1 VKEESTMKFIQES
14 DAEILKK
21 KFAEYTGDVNFVFFT
36 QNDNCETCGLTQ
48 ELLEEVASLSD
59 KIKFKAYDFQ
69 KDKDQVQ
76 KYNIDKVPALVIEG
90 DKDYGIR
97 FYGVPSGYEFNSLL
111 NAMENVSRG
120 SISLPGVIRED
131 LDKLSKDI
139 HVQVFVTPTCPHC
152 PNAVKTAQNFAMY
165 SSHIKADMI
174 EISEFPD
181 LAQKYQIMSVPKVV
195 INENVDFVGAL
206 RDRDYLEKILEA
218 NA

>member
-1 VKEESTMKFIQES
+1 VKEEMIMKFIQES
-14 DAEILKK
+14 DAEILRK
-21 KFAEYTGDVNFVFFT
+21 KFSTYTGNVNFKFFT
-36 QNDNCETCGLTQ
+36 QIDDCETCDIARQ
-48 ELLEEVASLSD
+48 LLEEVAALSD
-59 KIKFKAYDFQ
+59 KITFEAYDYQ
-69 KDKDQVQ
+69 KDRDQVE
-76 KYNIDKVPALVIEG
+76 KYKIDKVPALVIEG
-90 DKDYGIR
+90 EKDFGIR

-120 SISLPGVIRED
+120 SIELPGVIRED
-131 LDKLSKDI
+131 LDKINKDI

-165 SSHIKADMI
+165 SSRIKADMV

-181 LAQKYQIMSVPKVV
+181 LAQKYQVMSVPKIV
-195 INENVDFVGAL
+195 INEKIDFVGAL

>member
-1 VKEESTMKFIQES
+1 VKEESRMKFIQES

-21 KFAEYTGDVNFVFFT
+21 KFAEYTGNVDFIFFT
-36 QNDNCETCGLTQ
+36 QAENCETCDLTR

-59 KIKFKAYDFQ
+59 KIKFETYDFQ
-69 KDKDQVQ
+69 NDKDQVE
-76 KYNIDKVPALVIEG
+76 KYNIDKVPALVIKGEQ
-90 DKDYGIR
+90 DFGIR

-120 SISLPGVIRED
+120 NINLPGVIKED
-131 LDKLSKDI
+131 LDKLTKDI

-165 SSHIKADMI
+165 SSRIKADMV

-181 LAQKYQIMSVPKVV
+181 LAQKYQVMSVPKVV